1 LLERWSGDASLCNMP
16 KVLTVSMAISSSWS
30 CSYVMMSMVNPR
42 LFLLLVLSFFYF
54 LCPLRPPPYRLAEQ

>member
-1 LLERWSGDASLCNMP
+1 LLERRSGDASLCNMP

-30 CSYVMMSMVNPR
+30 CSYVNPR
-42 LFLLLVLSFFYF
+42 LFLLLLLVLSFFYF